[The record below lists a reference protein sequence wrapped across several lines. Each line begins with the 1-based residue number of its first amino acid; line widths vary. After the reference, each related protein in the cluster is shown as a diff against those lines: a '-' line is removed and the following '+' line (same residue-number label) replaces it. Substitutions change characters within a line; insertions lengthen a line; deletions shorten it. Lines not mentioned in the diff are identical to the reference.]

1 MIKIEN
7 LNFSYKNDSDENEN
21 IEYTNALNNLSLS
34 INKGEFVAIL
44 GHNGSGKSTLAKL
57 LNGQIFPTNG
67 DIWISGMN
75 TKDQDK
81 IWDIREKCS
90 MVFQNPDNQMVATTV
105 ENEVAFGP
113 ENLQVKNPE
122 LRQRVDEAI
131 KLVGM
136 ENYVKRSPSE
146 LSGGQKQRVSIAGV
160 IAMLSDCIIFDE
172 PTAMLDPQGRSDVME
187 LKNVDYIYN
196 EENEEKNY
204 ALKNVNLEIN
214 KHEIIG
220 LIGQT
225 GSGKSTLVQLLNG
238 LLIPTNGDVFVDGVN
253 TKQKSTRRDIR
264 FKVGLV
270 FQYPENQ
277 LFEETVKKDIAFGPK
292 NMGLDE
298 KEIEKRVKESMA
310 AVGLDYETI
319 SEKSP
324 FELSGG
330 QQRRVA
336 VCGIISM
343 NPKVLVLDE
352 LTAGLDPKGRD
363 KIFGEILKLYDEDPE
378 LTIILVS
385 HSMEDVAKYVD
396 RVIVMNKGEIFSDK
410 STYDTFTK
418 TDLLSIG
425 LDIPQVT
432 KFMKALKEKDEN
444 VRDDIYTVE
453 DAVCE
458 LKKYLEAKNE

>member
-1 MIKIEN
+1 MKI
-7 LNFSYKNDSDENEN
+7 
-21 IEYTNALNNLSLS
+21 
-34 INKGEFVAIL
+34 
-44 GHNGSGKSTLAKL
+44 
-57 LNGQIFPTNG
+57 
-67 DIWISGMN
+67 
-75 TKDQDK
+75 
-81 IWDIREKCS
+81 
-90 MVFQNPDNQMVATTV
+90 
-105 ENEVAFGP
+105 
-113 ENLQVKNPE
+113 
-122 LRQRVDEAI
+122 
-131 KLVGM
+131 
-136 ENYVKRSPSE
+136 
-146 LSGGQKQRVSIAGV
+146 
-160 IAMLSDCIIFDE
+160 
-172 PTAMLDPQGRSDVME
+172 E

-196 EENEEKNY
+196 EDREEKSY
-204 ALKNVNLEIN
+204 ALKNINLEIN

-253 TKQKSTRRDIR
+253 TKEKKTRRDIR

-277 LFEETVKKDIAFGPK
+277 LFEETVAKDIAFGPK
-292 NMGLDE
+292 NMGLSDE
-298 KEIEKRVKESMA
+298 EIQKRVKNSMQ

-319 SEKSP
+319 AEKSP

-336 VCGIISM
+336 LCGIISM

-352 LTAGLDPKGRD
+352 LTAGLDPRGRD
-363 KIFGEILKLYDEDPE
+363 NIFGEILKLYNNDPE
-378 LTIILVS
+378 LTIVLVS

-396 RVIVMNKGEIFSDK
+396 RVIVMNNGEIFSDK

-432 KFMKALKEKDEN
+432 KFMKALKERGEN

-453 DAVCE
+453 DAVIE

>member
-1 MIKIEN
+1 MKI
-7 LNFSYKNDSDENEN
+7 
-21 IEYTNALNNLSLS
+21 
-34 INKGEFVAIL
+34 
-44 GHNGSGKSTLAKL
+44 
-57 LNGQIFPTNG
+57 
-67 DIWISGMN
+67 
-75 TKDQDK
+75 
-81 IWDIREKCS
+81 
-90 MVFQNPDNQMVATTV
+90 
-105 ENEVAFGP
+105 
-113 ENLQVKNPE
+113 
-122 LRQRVDEAI
+122 
-131 KLVGM
+131 
-136 ENYVKRSPSE
+136 
-146 LSGGQKQRVSIAGV
+146 
-160 IAMLSDCIIFDE
+160 
-172 PTAMLDPQGRSDVME
+172 E

-196 EENEEKNY
+196 EDREEKSY
-204 ALKNVNLEIN
+204 ALKNINLEIN

-253 TKQKSTRRDIR
+253 TKEKKTRRDIR

-277 LFEETVKKDIAFGPK
+277 LFEETVAKDIAFGPK
-292 NMGLDE
+292 NMGLSDE
-298 KEIEKRVKESMA
+298 EIQKRVKNSMQ

-319 SEKSP
+319 AEKSP

-336 VCGIISM
+336 LCGIISM

-352 LTAGLDPKGRD
+352 LTAGLDPRGRD
-363 KIFGEILKLYDEDPE
+363 NIFGEILKLYNNDPE
-378 LTIILVS
+378 LTIVLVS

-432 KFMKALKEKDEN
+432 KFMKALKERGEN

-453 DAVCE
+453 DAVIE

>member
-1 MIKIEN
+1 MKI
-7 LNFSYKNDSDENEN
+7 
-21 IEYTNALNNLSLS
+21 
-34 INKGEFVAIL
+34 
-44 GHNGSGKSTLAKL
+44 
-57 LNGQIFPTNG
+57 
-67 DIWISGMN
+67 
-75 TKDQDK
+75 
-81 IWDIREKCS
+81 
-90 MVFQNPDNQMVATTV
+90 
-105 ENEVAFGP
+105 
-113 ENLQVKNPE
+113 
-122 LRQRVDEAI
+122 
-131 KLVGM
+131 
-136 ENYVKRSPSE
+136 
-146 LSGGQKQRVSIAGV
+146 
-160 IAMLSDCIIFDE
+160 
-172 PTAMLDPQGRSDVME
+172 E

-196 EENEEKNY
+196 EDSEEENY
-204 ALKNVNLEIN
+204 ALKNINLEIN

-253 TKQKSTRRDIR
+253 TKDKKTRRDIR

-277 LFEETVKKDIAFGPK
+277 LFEETVHKDIAFGPK
-292 NMGLDE
+292 NMGLDDE
-298 KEIEKRVKESMA
+298 EIQKRVKNSME
-310 AVGLDYETI
+310 AVGLDYEKI
-319 SEKSP
+319 ANKSP

-363 KIFGEILKLYDEDPE
+363 NIFGEILKLYDDDPE
-378 LTIILVS
+378 LTIVLVS

-396 RVIVMNKGEIFSDK
+396 RVIVMNKGEVFSDK

-432 KFMKALKEKDEN
+432 KFMKALKEKGAD
-444 VRDDIYTVE
+444 VRDDIYTVK
-453 DAVCE
+453 DAVVE
-458 LKKYLEAKNE
+458 LKRYLEAKNE

>member
-1 MIKIEN
+1 MKI
-7 LNFSYKNDSDENEN
+7 
-21 IEYTNALNNLSLS
+21 
-34 INKGEFVAIL
+34 
-44 GHNGSGKSTLAKL
+44 
-57 LNGQIFPTNG
+57 
-67 DIWISGMN
+67 
-75 TKDQDK
+75 
-81 IWDIREKCS
+81 
-90 MVFQNPDNQMVATTV
+90 
-105 ENEVAFGP
+105 
-113 ENLQVKNPE
+113 
-122 LRQRVDEAI
+122 
-131 KLVGM
+131 
-136 ENYVKRSPSE
+136 
-146 LSGGQKQRVSIAGV
+146 
-160 IAMLSDCIIFDE
+160 
-172 PTAMLDPQGRSDVME
+172 E

-277 LFEETVKKDIAFGPK
+277 LFEETVAKDIAFGPK

-378 LTIILVS
+378 LTIVLVS

-453 DAVCE
+453 DAVLE

>member
-34 INKGEFVAIL
+34 INEGEFVAIL

-57 LNGQIFPTNG
+57 LNGQIFPTSG

-172 PTAMLDPQGRSDVME
+172 PTAMLDPQGRSDVTDIIQTLNKKYKKTVVHITHYME
-187 LKNVDYIYN
+187 
-196 EENEEKNY
+196 EA
-204 ALKNVNLEIN
+204 ALADRIIVLNKGKKALE
-214 KHEIIG
+214 
-220 LIGQT
+220 
-225 GSGKSTLVQLLNG
+225 GSARE
-238 LLIPTNGDVFVDGVN
+238 VFS
-253 TKQKSTRRDIR
+253 K
-264 FKVGLV
+264 
-270 FQYPENQ
+270 
-277 LFEETVKKDIAFGPK
+277 
-292 NMGLDE
+292 
-298 KEIEKRVKESMA
+298 VKEMKEL
-310 AVGLDYETI
+310 GLT
-319 SEKSP
+319 
-324 FELSGG
+324 
-330 QQRRVA
+330 V
-336 VCGIISM
+336 
-343 NPKVLVLDE
+343 
-352 LTAGLDPKGRD
+352 
-363 KIFGEILKLYDEDPE
+363 
-378 LTIILVS
+378 
-385 HSMEDVAKYVD
+385 
-396 RVIVMNKGEIFSDK
+396 
-410 STYDTFTK
+410 
-418 TDLLSIG
+418 
-425 LDIPQVT
+425 PQVT
-432 KFMKALKEKDEN
+432 EIAYELEKDGYNFEKLPLN
-444 VRDDIYTVE
+444 IE
-453 DAVCE
+453 EFLE
-458 LKKYLEAKNE
+458 LI

>member
-34 INKGEFVAIL
+34 INEGEFVAIL

-57 LNGQIFPTNG
+57 LNGQIFPTSG

-172 PTAMLDPQGRSDVME
+172 PTAMLDPQGRSDVMDIIQT
-187 LKNVDYIYN
+187 LNKKYKKTVVHITHYM
-196 EENEEKNY
+196 EEA
-204 ALKNVNLEIN
+204 ALADR
-214 KHEIIG
+214 II
-220 LIGQT
+220 
-225 GSGKSTLVQLLNG
+225 
-238 LLIPTNGDVFVDGVN
+238 
-253 TKQKSTRRDIR
+253 
-264 FKVGLV
+264 
-270 FQYPENQ
+270 
-277 LFEETVKKDIAFGPK
+277 
-292 NMGLDE
+292 
-298 KEIEKRVKESMA
+298 
-310 AVGLDYETI
+310 
-319 SEKSP
+319 
-324 FELSGG
+324 
-330 QQRRVA
+330 
-336 VCGIISM
+336 
-343 NPKVLVLDE
+343 VL
-352 LTAGLDPKGRD
+352 
-363 KIFGEILKLYDEDPE
+363 
-378 LTIILVS
+378 
-385 HSMEDVAKYVD
+385 
-396 RVIVMNKGEIFSDK
+396 NKGEKAIEGSAREVFSK
-410 STYDTFTK
+410 VK
-418 TDLLSIG
+418 EMKELG
-425 LDIPQVT
+425 LTVPQVT
-432 KFMKALKEKDEN
+432 EIAYELEKDGYNFEKLPLN
-444 VRDDIYTVE
+444 IE
-453 DAVCE
+453 EFLE
-458 LKKYLEAKNE
+458 LI

>member
-1 MIKIEN
+1 MKI
-7 LNFSYKNDSDENEN
+7 
-21 IEYTNALNNLSLS
+21 
-34 INKGEFVAIL
+34 
-44 GHNGSGKSTLAKL
+44 
-57 LNGQIFPTNG
+57 
-67 DIWISGMN
+67 
-75 TKDQDK
+75 
-81 IWDIREKCS
+81 
-90 MVFQNPDNQMVATTV
+90 
-105 ENEVAFGP
+105 
-113 ENLQVKNPE
+113 
-122 LRQRVDEAI
+122 
-131 KLVGM
+131 
-136 ENYVKRSPSE
+136 
-146 LSGGQKQRVSIAGV
+146 
-160 IAMLSDCIIFDE
+160 
-172 PTAMLDPQGRSDVME
+172 E

-196 EENEEKNY
+196 EDSEEENY
-204 ALKNVNLEIN
+204 ALKNINLEIN

-253 TKQKSTRRDIR
+253 TKDKKTRRDIR

-277 LFEETVKKDIAFGPK
+277 LFEETVHKDIAFGPK
-292 NMGLDE
+292 NMGLDDE
-298 KEIEKRVKESMA
+298 EIQKRVKNSME
-310 AVGLDYETI
+310 AVGLDYEKI
-319 SEKSP
+319 ANKSP

-363 KIFGEILKLYDEDPE
+363 DIFGEILKLYDDDPE
-378 LTIILVS
+378 LTIVLVS

-396 RVIVMNKGEIFSDK
+396 RVIVMNKGEVFSDK

-432 KFMKALKEKDEN
+432 KFMKALKEKGAD
-444 VRDDIYTVE
+444 VRDDIYTVK
-453 DAVCE
+453 DAVVE

>member
-1 MIKIEN
+1 MKI
-7 LNFSYKNDSDENEN
+7 
-21 IEYTNALNNLSLS
+21 
-34 INKGEFVAIL
+34 
-44 GHNGSGKSTLAKL
+44 
-57 LNGQIFPTNG
+57 
-67 DIWISGMN
+67 
-75 TKDQDK
+75 
-81 IWDIREKCS
+81 
-90 MVFQNPDNQMVATTV
+90 
-105 ENEVAFGP
+105 
-113 ENLQVKNPE
+113 
-122 LRQRVDEAI
+122 
-131 KLVGM
+131 
-136 ENYVKRSPSE
+136 
-146 LSGGQKQRVSIAGV
+146 
-160 IAMLSDCIIFDE
+160 
-172 PTAMLDPQGRSDVME
+172 E

-277 LFEETVKKDIAFGPK
+277 LFEETVAKDIAFGPK

-378 LTIILVS
+378 LTIVLVS

>member
-1 MIKIEN
+1 MKI
-7 LNFSYKNDSDENEN
+7 
-21 IEYTNALNNLSLS
+21 
-34 INKGEFVAIL
+34 
-44 GHNGSGKSTLAKL
+44 
-57 LNGQIFPTNG
+57 
-67 DIWISGMN
+67 
-75 TKDQDK
+75 
-81 IWDIREKCS
+81 
-90 MVFQNPDNQMVATTV
+90 
-105 ENEVAFGP
+105 
-113 ENLQVKNPE
+113 
-122 LRQRVDEAI
+122 
-131 KLVGM
+131 
-136 ENYVKRSPSE
+136 
-146 LSGGQKQRVSIAGV
+146 
-160 IAMLSDCIIFDE
+160 
-172 PTAMLDPQGRSDVME
+172 E

-196 EENEEKNY
+196 EDREEKSY
-204 ALKNVNLEIN
+204 ALKNINLEIN

-238 LLIPTNGDVFVDGVN
+238 LLLPTNGDVFVDGVN
-253 TKQKSTRRDIR
+253 TKEKKARRDIR
-264 FKVGLV
+264 VKVGLV

-277 LFEETVKKDIAFGPK
+277 LFEETVAKDIAFGPK
-292 NMGLDE
+292 NMGLSDE
-298 KEIEKRVKESMA
+298 EIQKRVKNSME

-319 SEKSP
+319 AEKSP

-336 VCGIISM
+336 LCGIISM

-352 LTAGLDPKGRD
+352 LTAGLDPRGRD
-363 KIFGEILKLYDEDPE
+363 NIFGEILKLYNNDPE
-378 LTIILVS
+378 LTIVLVS

-432 KFMKALKEKDEN
+432 KFMKALKERGEN

-453 DAVCE
+453 DAVIE